1 MDSIARAAHKSSTS
15 TMLHFE
21 GLPYWEGSDGKA
33 ECLFWVRFPDLVP
46 ARLEKAYKVL
56 FDFFS

>member
-1 MDSIARAAHKSSTS
+1 MDSIARAAHMSSTS

-46 ARLEKAYKVL
+46 ARLEKAYKV
-56 FDFFS
+56 